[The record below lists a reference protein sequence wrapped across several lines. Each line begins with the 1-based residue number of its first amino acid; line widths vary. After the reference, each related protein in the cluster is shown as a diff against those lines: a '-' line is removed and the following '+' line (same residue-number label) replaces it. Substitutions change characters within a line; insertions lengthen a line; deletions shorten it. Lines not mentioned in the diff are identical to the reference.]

1 MTYEAEKRSGLQ
13 ANGRGDE
20 FQERRRST
28 PPADSRLALATG
40 ITCFIERNRAYLAHS
55 RWTLPRLVTM
65 RPNNEPESFTKEL
78 GREIVS
84 EAKST
89 VRFVALGSLI
99 IGALGAGAG
108 LYYFGLMGLA
118 IGSTLGLIAG
128 GVIFF
133 LAYLDA

>member
-1 MTYEAEKRSGLQ
+1 MSQ
-13 ANGRGDE
+13 
-20 FQERRRST
+20 
-28 PPADSRLALATG
+28 
-40 ITCFIERNRAYLAHS
+40 
-55 RWTLPRLVTM
+55 
-65 RPNNEPESFTKEL
+65 NNEPESFTKEL

-118 IGSTLGLIAG
+118 MGSTLGLIAG

>member
-1 MTYEAEKRSGLQ
+1 MSQ
-13 ANGRGDE
+13 
-20 FQERRRST
+20 ST
-28 PPADSRLALATG
+28 
-40 ITCFIERNRAYLAHS
+40 
-55 RWTLPRLVTM
+55 
-65 RPNNEPESFTKEL
+65 EPESFTKEL

-108 LYYFGLMGLA
+108 LYFFGLMGLT

>member
-1 MTYEAEKRSGLQ
+1 MSQ
-13 ANGRGDE
+13 
-20 FQERRRST
+20 
-28 PPADSRLALATG
+28 
-40 ITCFIERNRAYLAHS
+40 
-55 RWTLPRLVTM
+55 
-65 RPNNEPESFTKEL
+65 NNEPESFTKEL

-99 IGALGAGAG
+99 VGALGAGAG
-108 LYYFGLMGLA
+108 LYYFGLTGLA